1 MSNMSVASAATS
13 AIAAP
18 SAAKPATVS
27 ALGTATVLVDT
38 ARVWSG
44 LLKTIVFPH
53 VTIGNGKV
61 RVNAQRRLDGEKARY
76 LLALIWKDSPTVSNA
91 DLDEAGL
98 DRTGTIEAPIN
109 CHNLAKDFAE
119 GDVEDLDRQEKQI
132 KTIVLAA
139 EAYGLV
145 VREQC
150 AGKRQRPLRGTAKLH
165 ELMLAMDAS
174 MRPIFSDLDTS
185 GSGGL

>member
-1 MSNMSVASAATS
+1 MSNMSVASAAEP

-18 SAAKPATVS
+18 IVVTPATVS

-38 ARVWSG
+38 ARVWG
-44 LLKTIVFPH
+44 RLLKSVVFPD
-53 VTIGNGKV
+53 VMIADGKK
-61 RVNAQRRLDGEKARY
+61 RVNARRRLDNEKARY
-76 LLALIWKDSPTVSNA
+76 VLSLIWKDSGTVSDA
-91 DLDEAGL
+91 DVDEAGL
-98 DRTGTIEAPIN
+98 DRTGTTDAPIN

-119 GDVEDLDRQEKQI
+119 GDVDDFDRQEKQI

-165 ELMLAMDAS
+165 ELMLAMDAA
-174 MRPIFSDLDTS
+174 MRPIFSDLNTS
-185 GSGGL
+185 GLGGL